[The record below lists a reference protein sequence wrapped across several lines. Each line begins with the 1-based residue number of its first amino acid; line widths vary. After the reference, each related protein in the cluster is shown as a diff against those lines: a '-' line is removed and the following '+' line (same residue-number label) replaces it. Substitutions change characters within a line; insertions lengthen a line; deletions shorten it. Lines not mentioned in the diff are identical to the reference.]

1 MNDEVKQDKII
12 SKHLINGKT
21 YNLMQLFDEVGVPCK
36 KCIFNNNA
44 EICDGEGGNL
54 CKEGYYTYL
63 TESTYKSKHFKGHCD
78 VKGDFII
85 PDSLHEQIKE
95 IAKENKGIKHDDG
108 KIQWWY
114 LPIEPIKEVLK
125 VLHYGDKKYPADDG
139 CNWKR
144 VPNAKKRYYSALM
157 RHITAWWDEERN
169 DQESGM
175 HHLAHACT
183 NVLFL
188 LYFEMRGYPEDKK
201 YD

>member
-1 MNDEVKQDKII
+1 MSNEVIG
-12 SKHLINGKT
+12 SHVFNGKF
-21 YNLMQLFDEVGVPCK
+21 YNLVSA
-36 KCIFNNNA
+36 NN
-44 EICDGEGGNL
+44 
-54 CKEGYYTYL
+54 L
-63 TESTYKSKHFKGHCD
+63 TETDGSCDRCSFLTDADSCNKGYPFCKD
-78 VKGDFII
+78 ETSSYFTEVN
-85 PDSLHEQIKE
+85 Q
-95 IAKENKGIKHDDG
+95 ENKGIKYDDG

-157 RHITAWWDEERN
+157 RHITAWWDEEKN

-188 LYFEMRGYPEDKK
+188 LYFEMKGYPEDKQN
-201 YD
+201 D

>member
-1 MNDEVKQDKII
+1 MIKVEKQIKQYEFNGKQYVLQSNHTDFETCLPCAFNSDTKGCDSASDTCCNISGGYFKEVKETTQISQD
-12 SKHLINGKT
+12 N
-21 YNLMQLFDEVGVPCK
+21 Q
-36 KCIFNNNA
+36 
-44 EICDGEGGNL
+44 
-54 CKEGYYTYL
+54 
-63 TESTYKSKHFKGHCD
+63 
-78 VKGDFII
+78 
-85 PDSLHEQIKE
+85 
-95 IAKENKGIKHDDG
+95 GIKFDDG

-157 RHITAWWDEERN
+157 RHITAWWDGEKN

-201 YD
+201 N